1 MADNELTL
9 AGERQ
14 RLILWGALAPVI
26 LYGTSIFV
34 MLGAMGKSSWAIP
47 SAVMWI
53 TAQVGNLTVIIWGLL
68 KRQIIDQQPVG
79 FRRGFYFL
87 YALNMLTLLGFWTFI
102 LGYT

>member
-9 AGERQ
+9 ADERQ
-14 RLILWGALAPVI
+14 RLILWGATAPVI
-26 LYGTSIFV
+26 LYGASIFV
-34 MLGAMGKSSWAIP
+34 MLGAMGKSSWAIT

-87 YALNMLTLLGFWTFI
+87 YALNILTLLGFWTFL

>member
-1 MADNELTL
+1 MTESKVSL
-9 AGERQ
+9 EEKCQ

-26 LYGTSIFV
+26 LYVVSIFV
-34 MLGAMGKSSWAIP
+34 MLGAMGISSWAMP
-47 SAVMWI
+47 GAVIWI
-53 TAQVGNLTVIIWGLL
+53 AAQVGNLIVIIWGLL
-68 KRQIIDQQPVG
+68 KREMVDQQPMG

>member
-1 MADNELTL
+1 MAPNELTL
-9 AGERQ
+9 ADERQ

-34 MLGAMGKSSWAIP
+34 MLGAMGMSSWAIP
-47 SAVMWI
+47 GAVMWI
-53 TAQVGNLTVIIWGLL
+53 AAQVGNLAVIIWGLL

>member
-1 MADNELTL
+1 MAGSKVTL
-9 AGERQ
+9 EEKWQ
-14 RLILWGALAPVI
+14 RLVLWGATAPVI
-26 LYGTSIFV
+26 LYGASIFV
-34 MLGAMGKSSWAIP
+34 MLGAMGMSSWAIP

-87 YALNMLTLLGFWTFI
+87 YTLNILTLLGFWTVI